1 MPPFDFYE
9 TMVNSGYIKQPNEY
23 YRSLQQAFVDSQ
35 WDNTSAKT
43 PESGGLIEEQSDIG
57 SDVYDEIEAWV
68 APTVADVSSG
78 SKDSNDFLKMIFRD
92 ITHTAKRGQYYR
104 FDGNYWIVHTYNQFN
119 SLTQYVGVRRCN
131 NWLRVIDP
139 ADGSIYEQPC
149 VVGYDMSSPSIQ
161 VNSSVITPNNHATI
175 TTQGNDKALRLFK
188 LNTRF
193 IISGRPFK
201 LYAYQNALSYSA
213 TDEQPTYLELDLYLD
228 EVHDGDDF
236 ERGVAYNGDYD
247 YTVEIYSSDLNEPVN
262 STNTL
267 RAGVKLNGSLVDN
280 KQVKWASS
288 DDSIVK
294 ITSQDGLR
302 CGYQCL
308 SEGETTITATL
319 DDNPDAYDTITITVT
334 SQGANDYKLIVV
346 GLPPKIK
353 QYQSVT
359 AEIKVSYNGM
369 MMNPADSAV
378 VVPENSAEYFTVAKD
393 NNKYTFTCLK
403 IAPEPFDVRFV
414 AIAGIGQIKVE
425 DTVSLQC
432 VSMLG

>member
-1 MPPFDFYE
+1 MPPFDFYNK
-9 TMVNSGYIKQPNEY
+9 MIDSGYTKEPNDY

-43 PESGGLIEEQSDIG
+43 PENGGPIEEQSDIG
-57 SDVYDEIEAWV
+57 SEVYNCIEAWV
-68 APTVADVSSG
+68 APTVADVTSG
-78 SKDSNDFLKMIFRD
+78 SKDSNDFLKMVFRD

-104 FDGNYWIVHTYNQFN
+104 FDNNYWIVHTYNQFN
-119 SLTQYVGVRRCN
+119 GLIQYVGVRRCN

-139 ADGSIYEQPC
+139 VDGSVYEQPC

-175 TTQGNDKALRLFK
+175 MTQGNDKALRLFK

-213 TDEQPTYLELDLYLD
+213 TDEKPTYLELDLYLD

-236 ERGVAYNGDYD
+236 ERGIADNGEFT
-247 YTVEIYSSDLNEPVN
+247 YTVEIYSGNLTEAVN
-262 STNTL
+262 SSGSL
-267 RAGVKLNGSLVDN
+267 RAGVKLNGALVEDR
-280 KQVKWASS
+280 QVIWTSS
-288 DDSIVK
+288 DDSIIK

-308 SEGETTITATL
+308 SEGEVTITAMF
-319 DDNPDAYDTITITVT
+319 DDNPDVYDTITITIT

-359 AEIKVSYNGM
+359 AEVKVSYNGM

-378 VVPENSAEYFTVAKD
+378 VVPDGSAEYFTVSKD
-393 NNKYTFTCLK
+393 SNKYTFTCLK

-414 AIAGIGQIKVE
+414 AIVGIGQIKVE